1 MHCNCNYHVKQVR
14 RKLAEAAAAQQREAD
29 EAVAREAKLKQVGKT
44 VRSQVEDR
52 AQRLREQEGRSS
64 SDDTNLEDKIK
75 QKQAEHQAEF
85 KERLKVSV

>member
-1 MHCNCNYHVKQVR
+1 VR

-29 EAVAREAKLKQVGKT
+29 EAVAREAKLKLVGKT

-52 AQRLREQEGRSS
+52 AQRLREQAGCSSS

-85 KERLKVSV
+85 KERLKVSTHYQ